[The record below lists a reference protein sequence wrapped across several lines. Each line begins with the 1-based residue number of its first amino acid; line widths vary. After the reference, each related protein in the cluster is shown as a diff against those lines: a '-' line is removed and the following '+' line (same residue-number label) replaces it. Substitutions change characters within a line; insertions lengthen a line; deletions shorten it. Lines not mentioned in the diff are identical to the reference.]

1 MQLKTATTFDEQIAL
16 LEKRGMIVTNKGKA
30 REVLGDIGYYR
41 LGFYWFPFE
50 KRYPRQDNRDHHF
63 VAGTTFE
70 AAINLYYFD
79 HNLRSILTPCLHR
92 VEIHLR
98 TTLIYYASNFYQNN
112 PTWFAD
118 PKIMGPD
125 FTTKLPAIYGDIKK
139 NDAIKRHHRKYL
151 NDIYAPAWKAL
162 EYMTFGN
169 ILFIIDNLKNDQLRK
184 NICKEMGFRSPD
196 VFRSHMQ
203 TLRVLRNICAH
214 GHNLFDM
221 KLSKP
226 IKPGEL
232 HNMTAQ
238 QRSNISGALMVLANA
253 LGKISVNRR
262 SELVAAVNK
271 LLDDA
276 TRQPIAHIVSD
287 ITMLTP

>member
-1 MQLKTATTFDEQIAL
+1 MRLKTATTFDEQIAL

-30 REVLGDIGYYR
+30 IEVLGDIGYYR

-50 KRYPRQDNRDHHF
+50 KRYPRKDNRDHQF
-63 VAGTTFE
+63 IDGTTFE
-70 AAINLYYFD
+70 DALDLYYFD

-98 TTLIYYASNFYQNN
+98 TTLIYYASNFYRNN

-118 PKIMGPD
+118 PKIMGQD
-125 FTTKLPAIYGDIKK
+125 FISKLPAIYGDVKK
-139 NDAIKRHHRKYL
+139 NEAIIRHHSKYL
-151 NDIYAPAWKAL
+151 NDKYAPAWKAL

-184 NICKEMGFRSPD
+184 DICNKMGFRSPD

-226 IKPGEL
+226 IKSGEL

-238 QRSNISGALMVLANA
+238 QRSSISGALLVLVNT

-262 SELVAAVNK
+262 DELVLDVNK
-271 LLDDA
+271 LLDCA
-276 TRQPIAHIVSD
+276 AQQPIATIISN
-287 ITMLTP
+287 ITKLTQ